1 MSSSRPSAPPTT
13 KRPTRQP
20 VHFTIL
26 PCPACGRKALAHVVE
41 DCALSAGRLVQRL
54 PHVRCASCGE
64 RFFDVT
70 AITTIEATAHRS
82 ARKRLA

>member
-1 MSSSRPSAPPTT
+1 VELPSDYPGFAAEC
-13 KRPTRQP
+13 
-20 VHFTIL
+20 HE
-26 PCPACGRKALAHVVE
+26 VE
-41 DCALSAGRLVQRL
+41 DCALSAGRLVKRL
-54 PHVRCASCGE
+54 PHARCASCGE